1 MIGRNISH
9 YRVLEPLGTGGM
21 GVVYKA
27 EDIRLGRLVA
37 LKFLQPEVAAAPQA
51 LERFRREARAASSL
65 NHPHICTIYE
75 VGEENGEAF
84 IAMELIEGRPLGQLI
99 RPNLLPVDQL
109 LELAIQIA
117 DGLDAAHSKGI
128 IHRDIKPANIFV
140 TERGHAKIL
149 DFGLAK
155 QIQQR
160 EARGEGEG
168 TIRENLT
175 SPGVFVGTVF
185 YLAPEQARGLE
196 ADARADLF
204 AFGAVLYEMATGQQA
219 FASPTAPMAF
229 DSILNRQPPSPR
241 GINPEI
247 PPRLEEIIYKALRKD
262 RELRYQRAAEMHI
275 ELKELRRDL
284 VSGVGRVTAVSGAT
298 KRSVAVLPFAD
309 MSAEQDQEYFCDGMA
324 EELINALANIE
335 GLRIVSRTSAFGFKK
350 QNLDVASIGRKLN
363 VDTVLEGSVRRS
375 GKRIRITAKLVE
387 VSSGYQVWSEKY
399 DRDVEDIFE
408 LQDEIARKIVDKL
421 KLQLSDQAA
430 PLVRRY
436 TDNLEAY
443 NLYLKGRFYWNKR
456 YEIGL
461 QRGMECFQQA
471 IEKDREYA
479 LAYTGLADSYSV
491 LATYNFM
498 GPVQGHS
505 RAKALALKALEL
517 DSTLAEAHTSL
528 GYTQLFYDWDWE
540 AAEAS
545 FRRAIEVNPS
555 YSAVHYWYATYL
567 AVMRRFDEARVHVK
581 RALDLDPLSP
591 LVHAIVGWVL
601 FLEHRFGQAVA
612 QLRAGLEIEPGSYL
626 LQSFLGVTYIDAA
639 MFDDAIEL
647 MRQAVETTKG
657 SKLMFQGLAL
667 AYCSAGRVNEA
678 QPILKQLQERT
689 DAQYLSPFFAA
700 CTSVS
705 INEND
710 QAMEYLEQAY
720 RERDGALIYIAV
732 FPRLD
737 RLRGDPRFQE
747 LIRRMKLNQTQSPG

>member
-1 MIGRNISH
+1 MIGRTISH
-9 YRVLEPLGTGGM
+9 YRVLDPLGTGGM

-37 LKFLQPEVAAAPQA
+37 LKFLHREVAAAPQA

-75 VGEENGEAF
+75 VGEDQGDAF
-84 IAMELIEGRPLGQLI
+84 IAMEFIEGRPLGQLI
-99 RPNLLPVDQL
+99 RPHLLPVDQL

-128 IHRDIKPANIFV
+128 VHRDIKPANIFV

-155 QIQQR
+155 HVAQGL
-160 EARGEGEG
+160 EAGNEGVG

-175 SPGVFVGTVF
+175 SPGVFVGTVS

-204 AFGAVLYEMATGQQA
+204 SFGAVLYEMATGQQA
-219 FASPTAPMAF
+219 FASSTAPMIF
-229 DSILNRQPPSPR
+229 DAILNRQPPSPR
-241 GINPEI
+241 RINADI
-247 PPRLEEIIYKALRKD
+247 PPRLEEIIFKALRKD
-262 RELRYQRAAEMHI
+262 RELRYQHAREMHAD
-275 ELKELRRDL
+275 LKELHRDL
-284 VSGVGRVTAVSGAT
+284 VSGVGRVAPVSGTT

-324 EELINALANIE
+324 EELINALSNIE

-350 QNLDVASIGRKLN
+350 QNVDLATIGQKLN
-363 VDTVLEGSVRRS
+363 VDTVLEGSVRKA
-375 GKRIRITAKLVE
+375 GKRLRITAKLVE
-387 VSSGYQVWSEKY
+387 VSNGYQVWSEKY

-421 KLQLSDQAA
+421 KIELSNQGA

-456 YEIGL
+456 YEVGL

-471 IEKDREYA
+471 IEKDPEYA
-479 LAYTGLADSYSV
+479 IAYTGLADSYSV
-491 LATYNFM
+491 LATYNFL
-498 GPVQGHS
+498 GPAEGHS
-505 RAKALALKALEL
+505 RAKALAQKAIEL
-517 DSTLAEAHTSL
+517 DNTLAEAHTSL

-545 FRRAIEVNPS
+545 FRRAIEITPS

-567 AVMRRFDEARVHVK
+567 AVMRRFEEARVHMK

-591 LVHAIVGWVL
+591 LVHALVGWVL
-601 FLEHRFGQAVA
+601 FLERRFDEAIA

-626 LQSFLGVTYIDAA
+626 LQSFLGVTYIDAS
-639 MFDDAIEL
+639 MFGDAIEV

-657 SKLMFQGLAL
+657 SKLMLQGLAL
-667 AYCSAGRVNEA
+667 AYSSAGRMSEA
-678 QPILKQLQERT
+678 LPILKQLQERT

-700 CTSVS
+700 CTSLS
-705 INEND
+705 MNEPD

-737 RLRGDPRFQE
+737 SLRGNARFEE
-747 LIRRMKLNQTQSPG
+747 LIRRMKLGS